1 MSVQTT
7 EKREEI
13 LNGVNVD
20 AVKELIGTLSEQ
32 PDLANSKFRVSN
44 KWIDGGHNRT
54 TVTDFYGAGQDIPHR
69 EPFVLDADEPPI
81 LAGHDKGANPVEH
94 LLHALASCMTTT
106 LVYHAAVRG
115 IKLDEVESEYEGD
128 IDLKGFL
135 AISDKVRPG
144 YQEIRVKFK
153 VKTDAENVE
162 RLKALSKLSPVYDVV
177 SKGTS
182 VKVQIEK
189 K

>member
-1 MSVQTT
+1 MSE
-7 EKREEI
+7 EKI
-13 LNGVNVD
+13 LNGVDVEAVEGLIN
-20 AVKELIGTLSEQ
+20 AVKEK
-32 PDLANSKFRVSN
+32 PDLAESKFRAN
-44 KWIDGGHNRT
+44 NEWIDGGHNRT
-54 TVTDFYGAGQDIPHR
+54 TITGFYGAGQDISHR

-81 LAGHDKGANPVEH
+81 LAGQDKGANPVEH
-94 LLHALASCMTTT
+94 LLHSLASCMTTT
-106 LVYHAAVRG
+106 MVYHAAVRG

-162 RLKALSKLSPVYDVV
+162 RLKALSRLSPVFDVV
-177 SKGTS
+177 SKGS
-182 VKVQIEK
+182 RVNVKIERK
-189 K
+189 

>member
-1 MSVQTT
+1 MSE
-7 EKREEI
+7 EKI
-13 LNGVNVD
+13 LNGVDVEAVEGLIN
-20 AVKELIGTLSEQ
+20 AVKEK
-32 PDLANSKFRVSN
+32 PDLAESKFRANN

-54 TVTDFYGAGQDIPHR
+54 TVTDFYGAGQDISHR

-81 LAGHDKGANPVEH
+81 LAGQDKGANPVEH
-94 LLHALASCMTTT
+94 LLHSLASCMTTT
-106 LVYHAAVRG
+106 MVYHAAVRG

-162 RLKALSKLSPVYDVV
+162 RLKALSRLSPVYDVV
-177 SKGTS
+177 SKGTRVN
-182 VKVQIEK
+182 VKIERK
-189 K
+189 

>member
-1 MSVQTT
+1 MAVQTA
-7 EKREEI
+7 EKREQI

-20 AVKELIGTLSEQ
+20 AVKELIGTLGEQ
-32 PDLANSKFRVSN
+32 PELAHSKFRVTN

-54 TVTDFYGAGQDIPHR
+54 TVTDFYGAGQDIPHA

-94 LLHALASCMTTT
+94 LLNALASCMTTT
-106 LVYHAAVRG
+106 MVYHAAVRG
-115 IKLDEVESEYEGD
+115 IKLEEVESEYEGD

-162 RLKALSKLSPVYDVV
+162 RLKALSRLSPVYDVV
-177 SKGTS
+177 SKGTR
-182 VKVQIEK
+182 VNVQIEK